1 MPRNFDQSVVRR
13 PAKRRLLERSK
24 PRPDRSPMVSTLLR
38 HTLML
43 SSERQS
49 CRDRT
54 VLVPSRHLH
63 TSTMK
68 GLFQHRS
75 RFQPNGDCT
84 PTCSLPFRFIAAKD
98 EVNTRRTA

>member
-43 SSERQS
+43 SSRA
-49 CRDRT
+49 T
-54 VLVPSRHLH
+54 VLQRSHGPCTKPS
-63 TSTMK
+63 SAY
-68 GLFQHRS
+68 QHHER
-75 RFQPNGDCT
+75 
-84 PTCSLPFRFIAAKD
+84 SLPAPFALP
-98 EVNTRRTA
+98 T